1 MADRLYRSEDN
12 RIIGGVCGGIAEVY
26 DLDPSLVRL
35 GLVLFTLA
43 GGSGIL
49 AYIIAWIVIPTESE
63 VKKEEKVKDIEAEK
77 VEESQTEE
85 ENEDEE

>member
-1 MADRLYRSEDN
+1 MADRLYRSEDD

-26 DLDPSLVRL
+26 ELDPSLVRL

-63 VKKEEKVKDIEAEK
+63 VEKEEKVKDIEAEK

-85 ENEDEE
+85 EKEDEE